1 MRRSL
6 AIALLHLR
14 TTFKSKGALVTMF
27 AMPLLLTLIFGVLT
41 QGGGS
46 GQNSQGFIHPVA
58 VVDEDQTFLSQML
71 IDRLTAEAN
80 LAVRVA
86 TRDELKKLFAD
97 QKVAVGLV
105 IPARFQADIATGAVM
120 PEVQLLSG
128 PGSNTYLGVGPALRR
143 HLSLIAQDYQLAIR
157 MVAPAARQDEAQID
171 AAVQKVTAERT
182 RVTTSVTD
190 HKLTRVGVKK
200 SATAAT
206 GASVGFTVT
215 FVMMQVFMM
224 SGVVLTERKNGTWGR
239 LLTTPNSRVTV
250 MSGYLLSFFLTGMA
264 QLVILVL
271 ATRFLF
277 GIQWGPMLP
286 LLAMGAGTVLSASG
300 MGLFL
305 AGIVKTYE
313 QQISVGILFVNATAM
328 LGGAYWDL
336 SMVSD
341 TMRRIGYLTP
351 QAWAID
357 GFKEVILRGGAWE
370 AIALPLAVL
379 LGITVVFMT
388 AGLLRVRYE

>member
-6 AIALLHLR
+6 AIATLHLR

-27 AMPLLLTLIFGVLT
+27 AMPLVLTLIFGVLT

-46 GQNSQGFIHPVA
+46 EKNSQGFIHPVA
-58 VVDEDQTFLSQML
+58 VVDEDQTFLSRTL
-71 IDRLTAEAN
+71 IERLKTEQN
-80 LAVRVA
+80 LAVRVT
-86 TRDELKKLFAD
+86 TRDESKKLFAD
-97 QKVAVGLV
+97 QKVAVALV
-105 IPARFQADIATGAVM
+105 LPAQFQAEIAAGQT
-120 PEVQLLSG
+120 PEVQLLTG
-128 PGSNTYLGVGPALRR
+128 PGSNTYLGVGPTLRR
-143 HLSLIAQDYQLAIR
+143 HISLVAQEYQLALR
-157 MVAPAARQDEAQID
+157 MLPPNALQDEAQIGS
-171 AAVQKVTAERT
+171 ALQKVTAERT

-190 HKLTRVGVKK
+190 HKLTRVDADE
-200 SATAAT
+200 SASAAT

-224 SGVVLTERKNGTWGR
+224 SGVILTERKNGTWGR

-264 QLVILVL
+264 QFTILVL
-271 ATRFLF
+271 ATKYLF

-286 LLAMGAGTVLSASG
+286 LLAMGAGTVLSSAG

-305 AGIVKTYE
+305 ASIVKTFE

-357 GFKEVILRGGAWE
+357 GFKEVILRGGTWSGIE
-370 AIALPLAVL
+370 VPLAVL